1 MTSILVTGAN
11 GFIGSSIV
19 LKLATTEGN
28 SVRAAV
34 RRRSRHFPK
43 AVEVVDQLEMSDTTD
58 WRRALQDINVVVHCA
73 ARVHVIA
80 DKSNDMLEFRR
91 VNTAGTLHLA
101 RQSASLG
108 VKRFIFLSTLGV
120 NGAETSCRPFKADD
134 TPKPHSAYAQS
145 KMEAELGL
153 TELSR
158 TTKMSIVIVR
168 PPLVYGPNAPGNFGS
183 LLRIVNRRIPLPLGA
198 VRNSRSFVFVDNL
211 VDMVI
216 RCISH
221 RNAVNQVFL
230 VSDDEDLSTSALLR
244 KVGSALAKPALLV
257 PVPMYIVNI
266 AARCVGKSKVARQ
279 LLGSLQVD
287 IEKTKLLLD
296 WSPPFTVDEALRRT
310 VESR

>member
-1 MTSILVTGAN
+1 
-11 GFIGSSIV
+11 
-19 LKLATTEGN
+19 
-28 SVRAAV
+28 
-34 RRRSRHFPK
+34 
-43 AVEVVDQLEMSDTTD
+43 
-58 WRRALQDINVVVHCA
+58 
-73 ARVHVIA
+73 
-80 DKSNDMLEFRR
+80 
-91 VNTAGTLHLA
+91 
-101 RQSASLG
+101 
-108 VKRFIFLSTLGV
+108 
-120 NGAETSCRPFKADD
+120 
-134 TPKPHSAYAQS
+134 
-145 KMEAELGL
+145 
-153 TELSR
+153 
-158 TTKMSIVIVR
+158 
-168 PPLVYGPNAPGNFGS
+168 LVYGPNAPGNFGS